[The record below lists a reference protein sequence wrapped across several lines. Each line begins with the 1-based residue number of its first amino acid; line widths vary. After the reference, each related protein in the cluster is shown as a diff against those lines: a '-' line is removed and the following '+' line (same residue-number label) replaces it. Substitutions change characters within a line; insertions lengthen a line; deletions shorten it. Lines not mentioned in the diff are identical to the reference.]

1 MTYLS
6 KMTSGDW
13 RYPQPALKASGH
25 LTVSREPQHEIY
37 WEEYGHPEGEPVMF
51 LHGGPG
57 GATTPALARFFD
69 PKRYR
74 IVLFD
79 QRGCGKSRPSAS
91 DLDARAALADNT
103 TDALIADIGALRAHL
118 RIEGKMHVFG
128 GSWGS
133 TLALAYAIAAPET
146 VASLILRGIFLCR
159 RKDVDYFYQGN
170 AQTYADNP
178 YDTQLA
184 GTYQFFP
191 DAWKRFVEVISPAD
205 RGDMV
210 RAYADIF
217 AHAPTNAAE
226 ERRLLDAAGA
236 WSVWEG
242 VTSYLSQ
249 DMSDLSR
256 FSDAAFAKA
265 FARIENH
272 YFMNGAFLGG
282 KGPSNRD
289 QDFILSHVDRIAS
302 IPVYIVHGRYDVV
315 CPMFQAEELVSALKS
330 AGAKQV
336 HYHLTPAGHSM
347 QERETNRVLSDIMDA
362 LPRP

>member
-6 KMTSGDW
+6 KMAPGEW
-13 RYPQPALKASGH
+13 RYPQPALRASGH
-25 LTVSREPQHEIY
+25 LNVSQAPRHDLY
-37 WEEYGHPEGEPVMF
+37 WEEYGNPLGEPVML

-57 GATTPALARFFD
+57 GATTPALSRFFD
-69 PKRYR
+69 PARYR

-91 DLDARAALADNT
+91 D
-103 TDALIADIGALRAHL
+103 TDAAPALRANTTPDLISDIHALRRHL
-118 RIEGKMHVFG
+118 DLNRKMHVFG

-146 VASLILRGIFLCR
+146 VQSLILRGIFLCR

-170 AQTYADNP
+170 AATYAEDP
-178 YDTQLA
+178 YDTRLA

-191 DAWKRFVEVISPAD
+191 EAWKRFVEVVEPQN
-205 RGDMV
+205 RHDMV

-217 AHAPTNAAE
+217 AHTPASNAE
-226 ERRLLDAAGA
+226 EQTLLSAACA

-249 DMSDLSR
+249 DMSDLTR
-256 FSDAAFAKA
+256 FAESDFAKA

-282 KGPSNRD
+282 AGAGNRD
-289 QDFILSHVDRIAS
+289 QNYILEQAHRLVG
-302 IPVYIVHGRYDVV
+302 IPVHIVHGRYDVV
-315 CPMFQAEELVSALKS
+315 CPMFQAEELVSALKA
-330 AGAKQV
+330 AGATEID
-336 HYHLTPAGHSM
+336 YHLTPAGHSM
-347 QERETNRVLSDIMDA
+347 QERETNRMLSDIMDR
-362 LPRP
+362 LPRM